1 MLVPAVRLYFVRL
14 PPISYFSLP
23 YWISSSWR
31 IGSVPEHQM
40 RVQLSCCLKAFTS
53 LHRICHRARAP
64 SLAMRVETGKHQFRR
79 ARNGLEI
86 AACATE
92 DRPPLSCPDLWI
104 VAETRFFVVATA
116 QPPATTK
123 EGQYGLLN
131 VGS

>member
-40 RVQLSCCLKAFTS
+40 RVPLSCCLKAFTS

-92 DRPPLSCPDLWI
+92 DRPPPVMSRPVDSRRDAIFCCSNCATSCYNEGGTVW
-104 VAETRFFVVATA
+104 
-116 QPPATTK
+116 PA
-123 EGQYGLLN
+123 
-131 VGS
+131 